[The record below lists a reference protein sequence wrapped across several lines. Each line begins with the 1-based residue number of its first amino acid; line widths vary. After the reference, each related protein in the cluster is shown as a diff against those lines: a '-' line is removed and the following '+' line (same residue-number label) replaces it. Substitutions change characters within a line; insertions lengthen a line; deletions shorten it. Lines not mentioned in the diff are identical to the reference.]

1 MRGTIKNELLKLKDD
16 KYKDF
21 SLKLLPGVSR
31 DTVIG
36 VRIPL
41 LRKMAFK
48 IAKGGDWEEY
58 IYLEEDLHFEE
69 KMIQGM
75 IIGNVN
81 AASVRKLELINLFLP
96 RIDNWS
102 VCDSFC
108 SGLKFAGA
116 GENRQLVWEF
126 IDPLFNNSGEYYVR
140 FAAVMALNYY
150 TDNEYI
156 SSVLNKYS
164 SVKHEGYYAQM
175 AVSWGIAE
183 AFAKNPVF
191 TTEFIKDNYIDN
203 FTYNKALQKI
213 RESFRVKKEDKD
225 MLKNLI
231 LG

>member
-1 MRGTIKNELLKLKDD
+1 
-16 KYKDF
+16 
-21 SLKLLPGVSR
+21 
-31 DTVIG
+31 
-36 VRIPL
+36 
-41 LRKMAFK
+41 
-48 IAKGGDWEEY
+48 
-58 IYLEEDLHFEE
+58 
-69 KMIQGM
+69 MIQGM

-81 AASVRKLELINLFLP
+81 TAPARKLELAALFLP

-108 SGLKFAGA
+108 SGLKFAR
-116 GENRQLVWEF
+116 EESNKQLVWDF
-126 IDPLFNNSGEYYVR
+126 IDPLFDNNGEYYVR

-156 SSVLNKYS
+156 SAVLKNYS

-183 AFAKNPVF
+183 AFAKNPVI

-225 MLKNLI
+225 VLKNLI